1 MIVEQVVLE
10 IARISILN
18 SFDSSFSLDKEALK
32 KRYPILNNSAAC
44 FVTINLNGR
53 LRGCIGSLV
62 AHRILLD
69 DLIINSKKAA
79 FEDPR
84 FKPLSYEE
92 FKNCQIE
99 LSFLTPALKLQY
111 SDALDL
117 KSKVKVNEHGVILKH
132 KGKQATYLPQ
142 VWEQIKTF
150 EEFFDSL
157 SKKAGFEKSCL
168 DENPEI
174 YLYTAIKIK

>member
-1 MIVEQVVLE
+1 MVVEQVVLE
-10 IARISILN
+10 IARLSILN
-18 SFDSSFSLDKEALK
+18 AFDGSFSFDKEALK
-32 KRYPILNNSAAC
+32 KRYPILNNNAAC
-44 FVTINLNGR
+44 FVTINLNGK

-62 AHRILLD
+62 AHRPLLE
-69 DLIINSKKAA
+69 DLVTNSKKAA

-92 FKNCQIE
+92 FKFCQIE

-111 SDALDL
+111 KDVEEL

-150 EEFFDSL
+150 DEFFDSL
-157 SKKAGFEKSCL
+157 SKKAGFENSCL